1 MVGAGDMGRQEHGSD
16 GSAMQQAMA
25 CASDSPGVS
34 RTVYIL
40 TGYAS
45 CCNSTVGSL
54 VGPSL
59 EEEVGLEDMWT
70 SDVPLQ
76 LNGDPIQ

>member
-1 MVGAGDMGRQEHGSD
+1 
-16 GSAMQQAMA
+16 MQQAMA

-34 RTVYIL
+34 RTVFIL

-45 CCNSTVGSL
+45 CCNSAVCTDLGSL